1 MLQLAIAVSIVLIG
15 SAICSGSETALLS
28 IPLLRVR
35 QIAQKSKSPAASALL
50 SIRQHISRPIASL
63 VIFNNVFNI
72 VGTLVVGKIA
82 SQVLENT
89 LYAIFSGVLTFLIIL
104 FGEIL
109 PKTIGERYAEQIA
122 LYIAIPVRG
131 LTAVCT
137 PVVWLLEH
145 ITAPLT
151 QGVKRP
157 ITDESEIKLLTVL
170 GYQEGLIEDDE
181 VEMIDRVFRLND
193 LKAADIMTP
202 RVAITALPADAILQD
217 IQSNIIHSQH
227 TRILVIEEDLDH
239 VVGVALKA
247 ELLTALVEGKGNLPI
262 RQVMRRVHYVPDT
275 ERTDLLIKTFQ
286 SLREHLMVVVDEY
299 GGVSGVVTLEDTLEV
314 LTGEIVD
321 ETDRNVDLQA
331 FARQRQKRLI
341 RRSGFLPQKPTSRLP
356 ASLSAQNANSQG
368 ADSQSANSQGANS
381 QGADSQSADAKSE

>member
-1 MLQLAIAVSIVLIG
+1 MLQLALAVFIVIFG

-28 IPLLRVR
+28 VPLLRVR
-35 QIAQKSKSPAASALL
+35 QMAQKNKSPAVSALL

-82 SQVLENT
+82 NQVFQNT
-89 LYAIFSGVLTFLIIL
+89 AYAIFSGVLTFLIIL
-104 FGEIL
+104 FAEIV
-109 PKTIGERYAEQIA
+109 PKTIAERYAEQISV
-122 LYIAIPVRG
+122 YIAIPVRA
-131 LTAVCT
+131 LTVVCT
-137 PVVWLLEH
+137 PVIWLLEH

-151 QGVKRP
+151 KGGKRP

-217 IQSNIIHSQH
+217 IQSNIIRSQH

-247 ELLTALVEGKGNLPI
+247 ELLTALVQGKGKLPL
-262 RQVMRRVHYVPDT
+262 RQVMRQVHYVPDT

-341 RRSGFLPQKPTSRLP
+341 RRSGFLPQKSSGQPSANLLPPESPTQSF
-356 ASLSAQNANSQG
+356 
-368 ADSQSANSQGANS
+368 SQSVDVK
-381 QGADSQSADAKSE
+381 ADTQLE

>member
-1 MLQLAIAVSIVLIG
+1 MIQLAIAVFVVLIG

-28 IPLLRVR
+28 VPLLRVR
-35 QIAQKSKSPAASALL
+35 QMAQTSKSPAVSALL
-50 SIRQHISRPIASL
+50 SIRHHVSRPIASL
-63 VIFNNVFNI
+63 VIFNNIFNI
-72 VGTLVVGKIA
+72 VGTLIIGQIA
-82 SQVLENT
+82 NRVFQNT
-89 LYAIFSGVLTFLIIL
+89 LLAVFSGVLTFLIIL

-109 PKTIGERYAEQIA
+109 PKTIAERYAEQIA
-122 LYIAIPVRG
+122 VYIAIPISG
-131 LTAVCT
+131 LTVICT
-137 PVVWLLEH
+137 PVIWLLEH

-151 QGVKRP
+151 KGGKRP

-202 RVAITALPADAILQD
+202 RVAITFLPGDAILQD
-217 IQSNIIHSQH
+217 IRADIIRSQH
-227 TRILVIEEDLDH
+227 TRILVIEDDLDH
-239 VVGVALKA
+239 VIGVALKA
-247 ELLTALVEGKGNLPI
+247 ELLTAIVEGKGGLPI
-262 RQVMRRVHYVPDT
+262 RQVMRQVHYVPDT

-341 RRSGFLPQKPTSRLP
+341 RRSGFLPQK
-356 ASLSAQNANSQG
+356 SLSQRS
-368 ADSQSANSQGANS
+368 
-381 QGADSQSADAKSE
+381 DAKSE

>member
-1 MLQLAIAVSIVLIG
+1 MFQLAIAVLIVIVG

-28 IPLLRVR
+28 VSLLRVR
-35 QIAQKSKSPAASALL
+35 QMAHTSKSPAVSALL

-72 VGTLVVGKIA
+72 VGTLVVGRIA
-82 SQVLENT
+82 DQVFQNAT
-89 LYAIFSGVLTFLIIL
+89 LAIFSAVLTFLIIL
-104 FGEIL
+104 FAEIV
-109 PKTIGERYAEQIA
+109 PKTIAERYAEQISV
-122 LYIAIPVRG
+122 YIAIPVRG

-137 PVVWLLEH
+137 PIIWLLEH

-151 QGVKRP
+151 KGGNRP
-157 ITDESEIKLLTVL
+157 ITNESEIKLLTVL

-181 VEMIDRVFRLND
+181 AEMIDRVFRLND

-202 RVAITALPADAILQD
+202 RVAITALPGDAILQD
-217 IQSNIIHSQH
+217 IQDEIIRSQH

-239 VVGVALKA
+239 VIGVALKA
-247 ELLTALVEGKGNLPI
+247 ELLTALVQGKGDLPI
-262 RQVMRRVHYVPDT
+262 RQVMRQVRYVPDT
-275 ERTDLLIKTFQ
+275 ERTDLLIKTFR

-331 FARQRQKRLI
+331 LARQRQKRLI
-341 RRSGFLPQKPTSRLP
+341 RRSGFLTQK
-356 ASLSAQNANSQG
+356 SLSQRSDAQP
-368 ADSQSANSQGANS
+368 D
-381 QGADSQSADAKSE
+381 